1 MKKFLAAV
9 SLVALSASAIADGGR
24 HNHNQHHG
32 GNANAWIAPLVIGGI
47 IGYSM
52 TPRQEQAP
60 IVQYGGYP
68 QVYVPVQPQL
78 TQPRVYNLGYPPPFP
93 GARPFYQEIWQ
104 FEPTCQCQVKVYN
117 QIGWQ

>member
-1 MKKFLAAV
+1 MKKILTVFA
-9 SLVALSASAIADGGR
+9 LVALSTSAVA
-24 HNHNQHHG
+24 NHGHHG
-32 GNANAWIAPLVIGGI
+32 HHGHSGNAWIAPLVIGGI

-60 IVQYGGYP
+60 IVQYGNP
-68 QVYVPVQPQL
+68 QVYIPVQPQL
-78 TQPRVYNLGYPPPFP
+78 TQPRVYNLGYAPPFP
-93 GARPFYQEIWQ
+93 GARPFYQESWQ